1 VGMVP
6 VGSAV
11 RVVNRSAKY
20 IDISSMYIGA
30 IKDEFVYGGHLTA
43 LGSPIL
49 IICSAM
55 LLNISLDLP
64 ILLIAYLIPLIVYS
78 LDYYAANG
86 DDAKTNPER
95 ALLISKKRSLNHFFI
110 ACYTLALILLL
121 TLYGNISLIAFIIA
135 LSLCSIIYTV
145 MMKDL
150 TKKITGFKN
159 IYTSFIWALGGT
171 LFLPFY
177 YSIKPG
183 IAYVFIFLFMGVKSL
198 SNVIFFDIKDIE
210 SDGKKDLKTIPI
222 KFGKKKT
229 LELLQVLNVLSFIP
243 LVIGVAIGALP
254 VFALALLAL
263 YFYTFTYLKKAEEL
277 EREDIRFASYALCEA
292 EIILWPL
299 LILAGSILYYHLYL
313 TGL

>member
-1 VGMVP
+1 MVP

-11 RVVNRSAKY
+11 RVANRSAKY
-20 IDISSMYIGA
+20 IDNVSMYISI
-30 IKDEFVYGGHLTA
+30 IKDEFIYGGHLTA

-49 IICSAM
+49 VICSAM
-55 LLNISLDLP
+55 LLNISISLP

-78 LDYYAANG
+78 LDYYASSE

-95 ALLISKKRSLNHFFI
+95 AMLIGKKRSANYYLI
-110 ACYTLALILLL
+110 AGYILALILLL
-121 TLYGNISLIAFIIA
+121 ILFGNINLITFIIV
-135 LSLCSIIYTV
+135 LSLFSIIYTV

-159 IYTSFIWALGGT
+159 IYTSFIWALGGA
-171 LFLPFY
+171 LFLPVY
-177 YSIKPG
+177 YSINPG
-183 IAYVFIFLFMGVKSL
+183 IACVFIFLFMGTKSL
-198 SNVIFFDIKDIE
+198 LNVIFFDIKDIE
-210 SDGKKDLKTIPI
+210 TDGKKGLKTIPI

-229 LELLQVLNVLSFIP
+229 LELLQFLNVLSFIP
-243 LVIGVAIGALP
+243 LAAGVAIGALP
-254 VFALALLAL
+254 VFTLALLAL
-263 YFYTFTYLKKAEEL
+263 YFYTFIYLKKAEEL

>member
-1 VGMVP
+1 MVP

-20 IDISSMYIGA
+20 IDASSMYIGV
-30 IKDEFVYGGHLTA
+30 IKDEFIYGGHLTA

-78 LDYYAANG
+78 LDYYAASE
-86 DDAKTNPER
+86 DDAITNPER
-95 ALLISKKRSLNHFFI
+95 AMLISKKKSFNYFFI
-110 ACYTLALILLL
+110 AVYILALILLL
-121 TLYGNISLIAFIIA
+121 ILYGNISLIAFIIV
-135 LSLCSIIYTV
+135 LSLCSVIYTV
-145 MMKDL
+145 MMKNL
-150 TKKITGFKN
+150 TEKITGFKN
-159 IYTSFIWALGGT
+159 IYTSFVWALGGT
-171 LFLPFY
+171 FFIPFY
-177 YSIKPG
+177 YLIKPG
-183 IAYVFIFLFMGVKSL
+183 IAYVFIFLFMGAKSL
-198 SNVIFFDIKDIE
+198 LNVVFFDIKDIE
-210 SDGKKDLKTIPI
+210 SDGKKGLKTIPI

-243 LVIGVAIGALP
+243 LVAGVALGALP
-254 VFALALLAL
+254 TFTLALLAL
-263 YFYTFTYLKKAEEL
+263 YFYTYIYLKKAEGM
-277 EREDIRFASYALCEA
+277 ERKDIRFVSYALCEA
-292 EIILWPL
+292 EIVLWPL